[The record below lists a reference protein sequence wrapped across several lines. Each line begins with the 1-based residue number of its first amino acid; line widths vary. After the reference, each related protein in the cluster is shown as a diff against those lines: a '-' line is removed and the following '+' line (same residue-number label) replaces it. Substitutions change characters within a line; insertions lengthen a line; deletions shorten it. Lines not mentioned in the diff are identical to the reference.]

1 MARSLARAKQEEL
14 ESLERDRERIDAAL
28 RAPGGSPMLE
38 AMLRAE
44 RRWVVQRERA
54 LERVVVAS
62 RAVLVSGGVSR
73 PCLVRDVSAH
83 GAGLDTDVQP
93 RVGEAVRL
101 VLADLDGAP
110 ALDAVVRHATGRR
123 VGLEF
128 VPHGEEARAA
138 AELLARRWA
147 VGEG

>member
-1 MARSLARAKQEEL
+1 MATSLAQAKQQEL

-28 RAPGGSPMLE
+28 RAPGSTFVE

-44 RRWVVQRERA
+44 RRWVVQRKRA
-54 LERVVVAS
+54 LERVAVAS
-62 RAVLVSGGVSR
+62 RAVLVAGGVSR

-83 GAGLDTDVQP
+83 GAGLDADAPP
-93 RVGEAVRL
+93 RVGEAVRI
-101 VLADLDGAP
+101 VLTDLDGAP
-110 ALDAVVRHATGRR
+110 ALEAVVRHVTGRR

-128 VPHGEEARAA
+128 VPPGEEARAA
-138 AELLARRWA
+138 ADLLARRWA